1 MISFIKGTVAAKDNT
16 RIVVEA
22 GAIGYEV
29 LMPLSAL
36 SDVGS
41 VGQHVQVYTYLYVRE
56 NEVTLY
62 GFSSTA
68 QRDLFLKLIEVNSV
82 GPKVALSALSTL
94 ATDALIAAIVT
105 EDYALIASI
114 PGVGKKTAQRISLDL
129 KDKFSAAS
137 GVAAGVISLDEEAKT
152 ALGEARLALESMGF
166 SPLEVAQALKESAV
180 DDDDPAKIITAALK
194 RLA

>member
-1 MISFIKGTVAAKDNT
+1 MISFIKGTLAAKDNT

-36 SDVGS
+36 SDIGS
-41 VGQHVQVYTYLYVRE
+41 VGQQVRVYTYLYVRE

-94 ATDALIAAIVT
+94 STDALIAAIVT

-129 KDKFSAAS
+129 KDKFSASSGVAS
-137 GVAAGVISLDEEAKT
+137 GVISMDEGAKT

-166 SPLEVAQALKESAV
+166 SPLEVAQALKESGA